1 MCDGCCC
8 RRRLKD
14 GNWKEEREY
23 CASTA
28 LESGKLTYKRGGA
41 REIAIARGVWIW
53 YWTCDTR

>member
-1 MCDGCCC
+1 MCDGCCCCC

-28 LESGKLTYKRGGA
+28 LESGKLTYKRGGGK
-41 REIAIARGVWIW
+41 RDRDCQGCLDMVL
-53 YWTCDTR
+53 DL